1 MIQLDKMGCMQLDLY
16 TNPNDPRRA
25 RWYSCWTSHNG
36 FEKLDT
42 IRGTE
47 AEMDKLVKVLA
58 EMKNPSADLLEKPA
72 LREFELVVR
81 EPIPS
86 VAMTV
91 VRFKRT
97 ALPDRPVR
105 VEGQDGVYMEFI
117 PYIDAYI
124 SFRNSSEV
132 DSVMTLFAF
141 HAYDETGKES
151 LSGTAQK
158 EYWRNAN
165 PVVNMLADAE
175 PMNFM
180 EIHRDIK
187 LIYLAI
193 QKAMYDKPVIFTEST
208 GEARAKTV
216 STSSKKKTKRSTVKV
231 RKTIQLN
238 QEELKKYAE
247 PHSHMACPCWGVV
260 GHWRNYKN
268 GKQVWIAPYRKGRE
282 RNNPD
287 AYCPKDY
294 QMEEPTWN

>member
-16 TNPNDPRRA
+16 TNQKDPRCA
-25 RWYSCWTSHNG
+25 RWYSCWTSPTG

-47 AEMDKLVKVLA
+47 AELDKLVRVLA
-58 EMKNPSADLLEKPA
+58 EMKNPSAGLWEKPA

-86 VAMTV
+86 VVMTV

-97 ALPDRPVR
+97 VLQNRPVR

-141 HAYDETGKES
+141 YAYDENGKES

-180 EIHRDIK
+180 EIHRDIR
-187 LIYLAI
+187 LIYLAV
-193 QKAMYDKPVIFTEST
+193 QKAIYEKRIVFIEST
-208 GEARAKTV
+208 GEERTKTV
-216 STSSKKKTKRSTVKV
+216 SASSKKKAKRSSVKV

-247 PHSHMACPCWGVV
+247 PLPLL
-260 GHWRNYKN
+260 WRCRSLEKL
-268 GKQVWIAPYRKGRE
+268 
-282 RNNPD
+282 
-287 AYCPKDY
+287 
-294 QMEEPTWN
+294 